1 MIDTYENLKDKLNK
15 IECKQDHLH
24 NDYKVNLIKCAILI
38 LMVKKEDK
46 LHVLFTVRSQRL
58 KSYSGEICFPG
69 GKFDP
74 NLDETFEDT
83 AVRET
88 NEEIGLLKQ
97 DIKIICKLCPFPTIV
112 GHLIVP
118 VIGLYTNTYEH
129 LVQHLLANP
138 DEVQSIFTIPF
149 DYFGVNLNNQSVFQL
164 MHESFDCNFFKD
176 INLSKY
182 FSMNEKQIPKDF
194 YRLFISFDESVFQ
207 PIQGTYSYIYGF
219 NSFIL
224 LLIILSINNDW
235 ELKTDEIT
243 LNHLNIFNFIHNI
256 RKCSY
261 LLYLKQLKIKSKI

>member
-164 MHESFDCNFFKD
+164 MHESFDCNFFNFSILVRYIELAKSNK
-176 INLSKY
+176 IIFEFYLTNSFSSANLA
-182 FSMNEKQIPKDF
+182 
-194 YRLFISFDESVFQ
+194 FIKSVFVF
-207 PIQGTYSYIYGF
+207 TV
-219 NSFIL
+219 SFSLAI
-224 LLIILSINNDW
+224 S
-235 ELKTDEIT
+235 
-243 LNHLNIFNFIHNI
+243 
-256 RKCSY
+256 CS
-261 LLYLKQLKIKSKI
+261 S